1 MTLDQRKQRILRA
14 IVDDYVLTATPV
26 GSRSICG
33 KYGFSLSSA
42 TIRNEMNDLEQM
54 GYLEQPHVSA
64 GRVPNAKAY
73 RHYVDSLPEEARLSP
88 AESERIRE
96 EIISRLKRLDDLVM
110 GTAEV
115 LSELTGYTTLAMLP
129 KQEQLRIVSLHLV
142 PISRDT
148 ALVVVVTDGGIM
160 RDAFVQVSEALD
172 RDALYAISRM
182 LTDRLHLSTLGEA
195 QRLMHALA
203 RSMPGDPQVLNGIA
217 QLAAQLEKQSASDSL
232 KVWGAHCLLNYPE
245 YRQVDK
251 ARAVL
256 TALGQTE
263 SLLALM
269 KDGAQMPLNVSIG
282 PENGISQMQELSI
295 VTASY
300 ELGRGH
306 RGAIGLIG
314 PTRMP
319 YAKLLSTLSVASH
332 TLSRL
337 LTSQEYN

>member
-1 MTLDQRKQRILRA
+1 
-14 IVDDYVLTATPV
+14 
-26 GSRSICG
+26 
-33 KYGFSLSSA
+33 
-42 TIRNEMNDLEQM
+42 
-54 GYLEQPHVSA
+54 
-64 GRVPNAKAY
+64 
-73 RHYVDSLPEEARLSP
+73 
-88 AESERIRE
+88 
-96 EIISRLKRLDDLVM
+96 
-110 GTAEV
+110 
-115 LSELTGYTTLAMLP
+115 MLP

-172 RDALYAISRM
+172 RGRPLRHQPHAHRQAAPEHPGR
-182 LTDRLHLSTLGEA
+182 A